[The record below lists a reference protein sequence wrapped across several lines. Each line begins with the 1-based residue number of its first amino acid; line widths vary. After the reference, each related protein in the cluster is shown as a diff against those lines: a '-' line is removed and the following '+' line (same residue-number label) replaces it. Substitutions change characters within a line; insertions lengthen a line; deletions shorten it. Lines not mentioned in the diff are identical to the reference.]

1 MNLAQCLKGSRCA
14 FIILLGI
21 LVIACIL
28 MGLMIALN
36 DKSLIDVFRGIA
48 LMAGVCWTINFVT
61 LVMLLTQAQIQASE
75 AEEEEE

>member
-36 DKSLIDVFRGIA
+36 DKSLIDVFNYCI
-48 LMAGVCWTINFVT
+48 
-61 LVMLLTQAQIQASE
+61 
-75 AEEEEE
+75 